1 MIFATGFESGIGD
14 VPGVRNMGY
23 DLQGRGGVTLSEKW
37 SGGPRTFRSYQSRG
51 FPNCM
56 MLNAPQ
62 GSFTA
67 NNVHNLSEVATH
79 AAHLVAECLESGV
92 RSVEPSEQ
100 AEEEYC
106 ARMYENSGGGQKFL
120 AMCTPGCKSHGPSI
134 RLCGLILMVE
144 RSRLRRLQ
152 QRGPGRAGQEP
163 ERGLGRAA
171 AVPQVL
177 GGATGD
183 GGLEGGPGLRALS
196 RRAANGYL
204 ICLKGCGAALR
215 IGARARQNGRGR
227 PRYRAQGCC
236 PTVGETPGMQAIAV
250 SVVLGFFR
258 SVCPFRAFCLA
269 FLGRAPAPLSSAIET
284 HR

>member
-1 MIFATGFESGIGD
+1 MRNSAGLILIPCVAFRSQCFHDEYLPSFNLPSVQLVDTDGVGVERITPKGFVAAGQEFEVDCMIFATGFESGIGD

-23 DLQGRGGVTLSEKW
+23 DLEGRGGVTLSEKW

-120 AMCTPGCKSHGPSI
+120 AMCTPGCKSHGQICKPI
-134 RLCGLILMVE
+134 HLCGLVLMDCVCADYNNE
-144 RSRLRRLQ
+144 
-152 QRGPGRAGQEP
+152 GQVAQ
-163 ERGLGRAA
+163 GKSLN
-171 AVPQVL
+171 
-177 GGATGD
+177 GGW
-183 GGLEGGPGLRALS
+183 GGPLQYHKFLEELRETGGWKEGLD
-196 RRAANGYL
+196 
-204 ICLKGCGAALR
+204 
-215 IGARARQNGRGR
+215 
-227 PRYRAQGCC
+227 
-236 PTVGETPGMQAIAV
+236 
-250 SVVLGFFR
+250 
-258 SVCPFRAFCLA
+258 
-269 FLGRAPAPLSSAIET
+269 IE
-284 HR
+284 H